1 MLTEKK
7 IELILHNAKRI
18 LRYGLQ
24 YDKQYWI
31 ESGIFELVSS
41 GTSEGMPV
49 VTNEAAAAT
58 YIARR
63 CSGTDS
69 TQRGDAGHRPT
80 LQAESLI
87 EQFARDN
94 GFRIDNTDRTLRLMY
109 GSRIAFGSESIVY
122 FDAKRDLV
130 VKAIDTETYG
140 SVLLAL
146 YRVIIHNSLFPEASL
161 NVVGFG
167 RSEFGLFEIVAEQ
180 PYISGRYSTFEEVSA
195 ELLRLGAKEKNGDF
209 VTDRYL
215 ISDIKPK
222 NAIINEDGK
231 IFVID
236 SYLEFLPD
244 VINGLS
250 TEVIN
255 NKNNFKDLSK
265 MKKITIENLAS
276 EYENYKNLIKN
287 EEVRS
292 AVREAIDDLLE
303 FYGQDAD
310 ITKAVDAAVEM
321 VNMEIEEYDSHNSKK
336 EESKS
341 EPAKPAEKKET
352 PKKGNKQKE
361 PKFKVGDWV
370 KGKDNPNDEPAQII
384 AVDFQ
389 NGNYFYKFI
398 KDGGWVIENVFKK
411 VSAPKAK
418 KAPKPKPA
426 DNATLVKSISDEV
439 SLFKSYARLH
449 GKKATYRNLLSL
461 HTKLGKAIV
470 SGAIDSPRYRD
481 MTAEMHEKVGAA
493 LAKMKK
499 NETVNVNID
508 NVEKYREIGSSEKL
522 FVGVTL
528 IKRYIS
534 LANRIGMDSS
544 DREKQRK
551 SLLEAVNKAL
561 ADKKVEKA
569 YVGLVS
575 QVAEYLE
582 DKSIRPLDVP
592 LDGLSG
598 LSGLS
603 GEICSDIMSGCDEGG
618 ACGLG
623 SIVSATELAKINFA
637 TVEIPQENREMIGTA
652 SRNGSI
658 MLYGMPGGG
667 KTSFSIGFA
676 KRCAEMGQKVLI
688 ISKEEGINQTMQEKL
703 RRFDAVHP
711 NIFITDNVPG
721 DAMNDYDVVI
731 FDSVQSLRLEPS
743 DLEKHQ
749 KSMNALRIYIFQV
762 TKDGRF
768 RGTNEFEHLVD
779 CVLRAENGTITSSG
793 CKNRFGGNG
802 SVKVF

>member
-24 YDKQYWI
+24 YDKQYWN

-41 GTSEGMPV
+41 GTSERMPV

-87 EQFARDN
+87 EQFARDS
-94 GFRIDNTDRTLRLMY
+94 GFWIDNTDRTLRLMY

-209 VTDRYL
+209 VTDRYF

-336 EESKS
+336 EESKP
-341 EPAKPAEKKET
+341 EPKPKAEPKPQKET
-352 PKKGNKQKE
+352 PKKE
-361 PKFKVGDWV
+361 PK
-370 KGKDNPNDEPAQII
+370 
-384 AVDFQ
+384 
-389 NGNYFYKFI
+389 
-398 KDGGWVIENVFKK
+398 
-411 VSAPKAK
+411 PKAK
-418 KAPKPKPA
+418 KEPKPKPT
-426 DNATLVKSISDEV
+426 DNAELVKSISDEV

-470 SGAIDSPRYRD
+470 SGAIDSPRYRE

-499 NETVNVNID
+499 NETVNVNIE
-508 NVEKYREIGSSEKL
+508 NVDKYREIGSSEKL

-569 YVGLVS
+569 YVGLVA

-592 LDGLSG
+592 LAGLSG

-603 GEICSDIMSGCDEGG
+603 GEICNDIMSGCDEGG

-637 TVEIPQENREMIGTA
+637 TVEIPQEYREMIGTA

-721 DAMNDYDVVI
+721 DAINDYDVVI

-762 TKDGRF
+762 TKEGRF

-779 CVLRAENGTITSSG
+779 CVLKAENGTITSKG

>member
-24 YDKQYWI
+24 YDKQYWN

-41 GTSEGMPV
+41 GTSERMPV

-87 EQFARDN
+87 EQFARDS
-94 GFRIDNTDRTLRLMY
+94 GFWIDNTDRTLRLMY

-209 VTDRYL
+209 VTDRYF

-336 EESKS
+336 EESKP
-341 EPAKPAEKKET
+341 EPKPKAEPKPQKET
-352 PKKGNKQKE
+352 PKKE
-361 PKFKVGDWV
+361 PK
-370 KGKDNPNDEPAQII
+370 
-384 AVDFQ
+384 
-389 NGNYFYKFI
+389 
-398 KDGGWVIENVFKK
+398 
-411 VSAPKAK
+411 PKAK
-418 KAPKPKPA
+418 KEPKPKPT
-426 DNATLVKSISDEV
+426 DNAELVKSISDEV

-470 SGAIDSPRYRD
+470 SGAIDSPRYRE

-592 LDGLSG
+592 LAGLFG

-603 GEICSDIMSGCDEGG
+603 GEICNDIMSGCDG

-623 SIVSATELAKINFA
+623 SIVSATDLAKINFD
-637 TVEIPQENREMIGTA
+637 TVKIPQEYQKMIGKA

-658 MLYGMPGGG
+658 MLYGMAGGG
-667 KTSFSIGFA
+667 KTSFSINFA

-703 RRFDAVHP
+703 RRFDAVNP
-711 NIFITDNVPG
+711 NIFVTENIPTDTK
-721 DAMNDYDVVI
+721 DYDVVI
-731 FDSVQSLRLEPS
+731 FDSVQSLGLEPA

-749 KSMNALRIYIFQV
+749 KNLDALRIYIFQV

-768 RGTNEFEHLVD
+768 RGANEFEHLVD

>member
-24 YDKQYWI
+24 YDKQYWN

-41 GTSEGMPV
+41 GTSERMPV

-94 GFRIDNTDRTLRLMY
+94 GFWIDNTDRTLRLMY

-209 VTDRYL
+209 VTDRYF

-336 EESKS
+336 EESKP
-341 EPAKPAEKKET
+341 EPKPKAEPKPQKET
-352 PKKGNKQKE
+352 PKKE
-361 PKFKVGDWV
+361 PK
-370 KGKDNPNDEPAQII
+370 
-384 AVDFQ
+384 
-389 NGNYFYKFI
+389 
-398 KDGGWVIENVFKK
+398 
-411 VSAPKAK
+411 PKAK
-418 KAPKPKPA
+418 KEPKPKPA

-470 SGAIDSPRYRD
+470 SGAIDSPRYRE

-499 NETVNVNID
+499 NETVNVNIE
-508 NVEKYREIGSSEKL
+508 NVDKYREIGSSEKL

-561 ADKKVEKA
+561 AGKKVEKA
-569 YVGLVS
+569 YVGLVA

-582 DKSIRPLDVP
+582 EKSIRPLDVP
-592 LDGLSG
+592 LAGLSG

-603 GEICSDIMSGCDEGG
+603 GEICNDIMSGCDEGG

-637 TVEIPQENREMIGTA
+637 TVEIPQEYREMIGTA

-667 KTSFSIGFA
+667 KTSFSINFA
-676 KRCAEMGQKVLI
+676 KKCAEMGQKVLI

-779 CVLRAENGTITSSG
+779 CVLKAENGTITTKG

>member
-24 YDKQYWI
+24 YDKQYWN

-41 GTSEGMPV
+41 GTSERMPV

-94 GFRIDNTDRTLRLMY
+94 GFWIDNTDRTLRLMY

-209 VTDRYL
+209 VTDRYF

-336 EESKS
+336 EESKP
-341 EPAKPAEKKET
+341 EPKPKAEPKPQKET
-352 PKKGNKQKE
+352 PKKE
-361 PKFKVGDWV
+361 PK
-370 KGKDNPNDEPAQII
+370 
-384 AVDFQ
+384 
-389 NGNYFYKFI
+389 
-398 KDGGWVIENVFKK
+398 
-411 VSAPKAK
+411 PKAK

-470 SGAIDSPRYRD
+470 SGAIDSPRYRE

-592 LDGLSG
+592 LAGLSG

-603 GEICSDIMSGCDEGG
+603 GEICNDIMSGCDEGG

-637 TVEIPQENREMIGTA
+637 TVEIPQEYREMIGTA

-667 KTSFSIGFA
+667 KTSFSINFA
-676 KRCAEMGQKVLI
+676 KKCAEMGQKVLI

-749 KSMNALRIYIFQV
+749 KTMNALRIYIFQV

-779 CVLRAENGTITSSG
+779 CVLKAENGTITSKG

>member
-24 YDKQYWI
+24 YDKQYWN

-41 GTSEGMPV
+41 GTSERMPV

-94 GFRIDNTDRTLRLMY
+94 GFWIDNTDRTLRLMY

-209 VTDRYL
+209 VTDRYF

-336 EESKS
+336 EESKP
-341 EPAKPAEKKET
+341 EPKPKAEPKPQKET
-352 PKKGNKQKE
+352 PKKE
-361 PKFKVGDWV
+361 PK
-370 KGKDNPNDEPAQII
+370 PR
-384 AVDFQ
+384 
-389 NGNYFYKFI
+389 
-398 KDGGWVIENVFKK
+398 
-411 VSAPKAK
+411 AK
-418 KAPKPKPA
+418 KEPKPKPA
-426 DNATLVKSISDEV
+426 DNATLVKSISDDV

-470 SGAIDSPRYRD
+470 SGAIDSPRYRE
-481 MTAEMHEKVGAA
+481 MTAEMYEKVGAA

-499 NETVNVNID
+499 NETVNVNIE
-508 NVEKYREIGSSEKL
+508 NVDKYREIGSSEKL

-592 LDGLSG
+592 LAGLSG

-603 GEICSDIMSGCDEGG
+603 GEICNDIMSGCDEGG

-637 TVEIPQENREMIGTA
+637 TVEIPQEYREMIGTA

-749 KSMNALRIYIFQV
+749 KTMNALRIYIFQV

-779 CVLRAENGTITSSG
+779 CVLKAENGTITSKG

>member
-1 MLTEKK
+1 MKLTAKNFLEEFPKVKSK
-7 IELILHNAKRI
+7 IAKVVEA
-18 LRYGLQ
+18 YPTV
-24 YDKQYWI
+24 YED
-31 ESGIFELVSS
+31 FEFYNDD
-41 GTSEGMPV
+41 
-49 VTNEAAAAT
+49 NE
-58 YIARR
+58 
-63 CSGTDS
+63 
-69 TQRGDAGHRPT
+69 
-80 LQAESLI
+80 
-87 EQFARDN
+87 
-94 GFRIDNTDRTLRLMY
+94 
-109 GSRIAFGSESIVY
+109 
-122 FDAKRDLV
+122 
-130 VKAIDTETYG
+130 VK
-140 SVLLAL
+140 
-146 YRVIIHNSLFPEASL
+146 
-161 NVVGFG
+161 
-167 RSEFGLFEIVAEQ
+167 
-180 PYISGRYSTFEEVSA
+180 
-195 ELLRLGAKEKNGDF
+195 
-209 VTDRYL
+209 
-215 ISDIKPK
+215 
-222 NAIINEDGK
+222 
-231 IFVID
+231 
-236 SYLEFLPD
+236 
-244 VINGLS
+244 
-250 TEVIN
+250 
-255 NKNNFKDLSK
+255 
-265 MKKITIENLAS
+265 
-276 EYENYKNLIKN
+276 
-287 EEVRS
+287 
-292 AVREAIDDLLE
+292 EAIDLFIEKANKVLE
-303 FYGQDAD
+303 SDD
-310 ITKAVDAAVEM
+310 NPEP
-321 VNMEIEEYDSHNSKK
+321 
-336 EESKS
+336 
-341 EPAKPAEKKET
+341 EPAPKAKKNSNQKP
-352 PKKGNKQKE
+352 
-361 PKFKVGDWV
+361 PKFKVGDYVSAGGLPV
-370 KGKDNPNDEPAQII
+370 KVTRQTTRYDDN
-384 AVDFQ
+384 
-389 NGNYFYKFI
+389 GKFI
-398 KDGGWVIENVFKK
+398 TYIYEIENHTGSYDEQDLK
-411 VSAPKAK
+411 KAK
-418 KAPKPKPA
+418 KPTAPKEPKPKPA

-582 DKSIRPLDVP
+582 NKSIRPLDVP
-592 LDGLSG
+592 LAGLSG

-603 GEICSDIMSGCDEGG
+603 GEICNDIMSGCDEGG

-637 TVEIPQENREMIGTA
+637 TVEIPQEYREMIGTA

-779 CVLRAENGTITSSG
+779 CVLKAENGTITSKG

>member
-24 YDKQYWI
+24 YDKQYWN

-41 GTSEGMPV
+41 GTSERMPV

-94 GFRIDNTDRTLRLMY
+94 GFWIDNTDRTLRLMY

-209 VTDRYL
+209 VTDRYF

-336 EESKS
+336 EESKP
-341 EPAKPAEKKET
+341 EPKPKAEPKLQKET
-352 PKKGNKQKE
+352 PKKE
-361 PKFKVGDWV
+361 PK
-370 KGKDNPNDEPAQII
+370 PR
-384 AVDFQ
+384 
-389 NGNYFYKFI
+389 
-398 KDGGWVIENVFKK
+398 
-411 VSAPKAK
+411 AK
-418 KAPKPKPA
+418 KEPKPKPA

-470 SGAIDSPRYRD
+470 SGAIDSPRYRE

-592 LDGLSG
+592 LAGLSG

-603 GEICSDIMSGCDEGG
+603 GEICNDIMSGCDEGG

-637 TVEIPQENREMIGTA
+637 TVEIPQEYREMIGTA
-652 SRNGSI
+652 SRNGLI

-667 KTSFSIGFA
+667 KTSFSINFA
-676 KRCAEMGQKVLI
+676 KKCAEMGQKVLI

-779 CVLRAENGTITSSG
+779 CVLKAENGTITTKG

>member
-24 YDKQYWI
+24 YDKQYWN

-41 GTSEGMPV
+41 GTSERMPV

-94 GFRIDNTDRTLRLMY
+94 GFWIDNTDRTLRLMY

-209 VTDRYL
+209 VTDRYF

-336 EESKS
+336 EESKP
-341 EPAKPAEKKET
+341 EPKPKAEPKPQKET
-352 PKKGNKQKE
+352 PKKE
-361 PKFKVGDWV
+361 PK
-370 KGKDNPNDEPAQII
+370 
-384 AVDFQ
+384 
-389 NGNYFYKFI
+389 
-398 KDGGWVIENVFKK
+398 
-411 VSAPKAK
+411 PKAK

-470 SGAIDSPRYRD
+470 SGAIDSPRYRE

-603 GEICSDIMSGCDEGG
+603 GEICNDIMSGCDEGG

-637 TVEIPQENREMIGTA
+637 TVEIPQEYREMIGTA

-667 KTSFSIGFA
+667 KTSFSINFA
-676 KRCAEMGQKVLI
+676 KKCAEMGQKVLI

-749 KSMNALRIYIFQV
+749 KTMNALRIYIFQV

-779 CVLRAENGTITSSG
+779 CVLKAENGTITSKG

>member
-41 GTSEGMPV
+41 ETSKGMPV

-63 CSGTDS
+63 SSGTDS
-69 TQRGDAGHRPT
+69 SQRGDAGHRPT

-94 GFRIDNTDRTLRLMY
+94 GFWIDNTDRTLRLMY

-167 RSEFGLFEIVAEQ
+167 RSEYGLFEIVAEQ
-180 PYISGRYSTFEEVSA
+180 AYIRGRYSTFEEISE
-195 ELLRLGAKEKNGDF
+195 ELIRLGAKEKNGDF
-209 VTDRYL
+209 VTDRYF

-244 VINGLS
+244 AINGLS
-250 TEVIN
+250 TEEIIN
-255 NKNNFKDLSK
+255 HNNNFKNLIK
-265 MKKITIENLAS
+265 MKITRENLAS
-276 EYENYKNLIKN
+276 EYENYKNLLKDN
-287 EEVRS
+287 EMRS
-292 AVREAIDDLLE
+292 MVRETIDDLLE
-303 FYGQDAD
+303 FYGEDDD
-310 ITKAVDAAVEM
+310 ITKAVDAIVEK
-321 VNMEIEEYDSHNSKK
+321 VNLYVSKNDKGKTQDFKVGDKVSYDGKVWTVVTAEGLLYGK
-336 EESKS
+336 DGLMIQAPGGILGREVMKS
-341 EPAKPAEKKET
+341 EVTKLDSNVPKPKAEPKPQKET
-352 PKKGNKQKE
+352 PKKE
-361 PKFKVGDWV
+361 PK
-370 KGKDNPNDEPAQII
+370 PR
-384 AVDFQ
+384 
-389 NGNYFYKFI
+389 
-398 KDGGWVIENVFKK
+398 
-411 VSAPKAK
+411 AK
-418 KAPKPKPA
+418 KEPKPKPA

-470 SGAIDSPRYRD
+470 SGAIDSPRYRE

-603 GEICSDIMSGCDEGG
+603 GEICNDIMSGCDEGG

-637 TVEIPQENREMIGTA
+637 TVEIPQEYREMIGTA

-667 KTSFSIGFA
+667 KTSFSINFA
-676 KRCAEMGQKVLI
+676 KKCAEMGQKVLI

-779 CVLRAENGTITSSG
+779 CVLKAENGTITTKG

>member
-24 YDKQYWI
+24 YDKQYWN

-41 GTSEGMPV
+41 GTSERMPV

-94 GFRIDNTDRTLRLMY
+94 GFWIDNTDRTLRLMY

-209 VTDRYL
+209 VTDRYF

-336 EESKS
+336 EESKP
-341 EPAKPAEKKET
+341 EPKPKAEPKPQKET
-352 PKKGNKQKE
+352 PKKE
-361 PKFKVGDWV
+361 PK
-370 KGKDNPNDEPAQII
+370 
-384 AVDFQ
+384 
-389 NGNYFYKFI
+389 
-398 KDGGWVIENVFKK
+398 
-411 VSAPKAK
+411 PKAK

-470 SGAIDSPRYRD
+470 SGAIDSPRYRE

-603 GEICSDIMSGCDEGG
+603 GEICNDIMSGCDEGG

-637 TVEIPQENREMIGTA
+637 TVEIPQEYREMIGTA

-667 KTSFSIGFA
+667 KTSFSINFA
-676 KRCAEMGQKVLI
+676 KKCAEMGQKVLI

-779 CVLRAENGTITSSG
+779 CVLKAENGTITSKG